1 MKKFYCN
8 TNVALLLVGL
18 SSILMSKS
26 MLLMGSHR
34 HIEKT
39 INFFDLNSLLSYEL
53 ANILAALC
61 FSLLA
66 IFSLLSVYFEKAKPA
81 LASLLIIVSV
91 VPLISLFSTGMWI
104 ESMGGFPVIGA
115 GQGVIK
121 YFALLS
127 IGICLLNPNLPKHA
141 MQWIAILPVL
151 VVLVWI
157 GGMKFTL
164 IEAQGIEDLLLTSPF
179 MSWMYNIWDLQT
191 ASNLIGVYDLIAVVL
206 LIAAIYNL
214 KLLSIAV
221 IMPLAVFMMTQTFL
235 ATTPGAV
242 TSSTILSTTGH
253 FLIKDLW
260 FIANLIFFLKFT
272 QQKV

>member
-1 MKKFYCN
+1 
-8 TNVALLLVGL
+8 
-18 SSILMSKS
+18 
-26 MLLMGSHR
+26 
-34 HIEKT
+34 
-39 INFFDLNSLLSYEL
+39 
-53 ANILAALC
+53 
-61 FSLLA
+61 
-66 IFSLLSVYFEKAKPA
+66 
-81 LASLLIIVSV
+81 
-91 VPLISLFSTGMWI
+91 
-104 ESMGGFPVIGA
+104 
-115 GQGVIK
+115 
-121 YFALLS
+121 
-127 IGICLLNPNLPKHA
+127 

-235 ATTPGAV
+235 ATTPEAV
-242 TSSTILSTTGH
+242 STSTILSTTGH

-272 QQKV
+272 QQKA